1 MKGYKRYDKNT
12 FCLPRQDMRW
22 VGKRLK
28 IREKLE
34 VGKEFHLDFTYLYFA
49 NKVWE
54 KISMGYGKGT
64 DKRK

>member
-1 MKGYKRYDKNT
+1 M
-12 FCLPRQDMRW
+12 
-22 VGKRLK
+22 GKRLK